1 MLQNILP
8 IQELNA
14 LARVK
19 SVSYHSKSVHPKLV
33 DEEIA
38 AGWEIFKKG
47 KSSVRLKRIKSLAVT
62 LEDRVW
68 TLLFK
73 LDFGYIS
80 AEGGG
85 KLLLNPTDSKTTY
98 NQIDV
103 FGIDDEL
110 ALMIE
115 CKSSESFNKRPQFQA
130 ELAKLAEMKERAVR
144 AVNEQWPSQ
153 NKRQLVQLFFLQNI
167 NVSDSDRER
176 AKLLNVFLFD
186 EQDLDYYEK
195 LVTHIGPAAKY
206 QLFADMLPGKSVSG
220 LKIRVP
226 CVRAKMG
233 GYNCYTFP
241 ISPEYLLKI
250 SYVSHRSKGKASDVH
265 TYQRMVAKS
274 RLKKIREYISDQGV
288 FPTNIVVN
296 LDKECLT
303 FERIHQTNS
312 ADEQEMS
319 GVLGWL
325 NIKPT
330 YKSAWIIDGQHRL
343 FAYSGHERAKSSHL
357 SVLAFEGIP
366 PSVQAQLF
374 VDINAKQ
381 KSVKASLLQ
390 ELFSELNWDSESP
403 NDRIQAIISKAVQ
416 VLDTDRDS
424 PLYGRIL
431 NSDASKD
438 HKRCISLTS
447 VFTALAKAGF
457 YIVKESK
464 GNVLEYGPL
473 WAGNNDDTLKRTVI
487 VLKFWL
493 EKLKMGAPDWW
504 ELGSSE
510 GGGFAMNDGVT
521 ACINLLRSVFSHFE
535 ENNTKVLHL
544 DNNDLCTLIEPY
556 AEGTANYFSSLSIE
570 DRKRFRDLRG
580 AQGQV
585 VRMRRCQQY
594 LRQLL
599 PKFNPQGLDE
609 FIAKEK
615 EQTNLK
621 AKEVIDQIERNL
633 QNIVMQELK
642 LEFSQDDNA
651 WWTLG
656 VPKAIRV
663 DVMKLAENDDNKRG
677 NKEAY
682 FNLIDYRKIALE
694 NWTLFQNILGY
705 GKKNDS
711 KDRQTKWMVDVNDK
725 RNAIAHASSGVMLS
739 IEELQELISYST
751 WLSQRYSYN
760 SDDITG
766 SVEAT

>member
-1 MLQNILP
+1 MD
-8 IQELNA
+8 A
-14 LARVK
+14 
-19 SVSYHSKSVHPKLV
+19 
-33 DEEIA
+33 
-38 AGWEIFKKG
+38 
-47 KSSVRLKRIKSLAVT
+47 
-62 LEDRVW
+62 
-68 TLLFK
+68 LFK
-73 LDFGYIS
+73 LDFGYLS

-85 KLLLNPTDSKTTY
+85 KLLLNPTDDNTTY

-115 CKSSESFNKRPQFQA
+115 CKSSESFNRRPQFQA
-130 ELAKLAEMKERAVR
+130 KLAKLAEMKERAGR
-144 AVNEQWPSQ
+144 AVNEQWPALH
-153 NKRQLVQLFFLQNI
+153 KRQLVQLFFLQNI
-167 NVSDSDRER
+167 NISDTDRER
-176 AKLLNVFLFD
+176 AKLLNIFLFD

-206 QLFADMLPGKSVSG
+206 QLFADMLPRKSVSG
-220 LKIRVP
+220 LKIRVS
-226 CVRAKMG
+226 CVKSKMG

-274 RLKKIREYISDQGV
+274 RLKKIREYISDKGV

-303 FERIHQTNS
+303 FERSEQINS
-312 ADEQEMS
+312 SEEQEMS
-319 GVLGWL
+319 GTLGWL

-343 FAYSGHERAKSSHL
+343 FAYSGHDRAKNSHL

-431 NSDASKD
+431 NSDSSKD
-438 HKRCISLTS
+438 NKRCISLTS

-473 WAGNNDDTLKRTVI
+473 WAGNNNDTLKRTVL

-504 ELGSSE
+504 DLGSSE

-544 DNNDLCTLIEPY
+544 DNNDLCNLIEPY
-556 AEGTANYFSSLSIE
+556 AMGAASYFSSLSLE

-594 LRQLL
+594 LRQLQ
-599 PKFNPQGLDE
+599 PKFNPHGLDE

-663 DVMKLAENDDNKRG
+663 DIMKLAESDDNKRG

-711 KDRQTKWMVDVNDK
+711 KDRQTKWMVEVNDK

-739 IEELQELISYST
+739 IEELQDLTSYST
-751 WLSQRYSYN
+751 WLNQRYSYN
-760 SDDITG
+760 SDDNTD
-766 SVEAT
+766 SAEV

>member
-1 MLQNILP
+1 MD
-8 IQELNA
+8 A
-14 LARVK
+14 
-19 SVSYHSKSVHPKLV
+19 
-33 DEEIA
+33 
-38 AGWEIFKKG
+38 
-47 KSSVRLKRIKSLAVT
+47 
-62 LEDRVW
+62 
-68 TLLFK
+68 LFK
-73 LDFGYIS
+73 LDFGYLS

-85 KLLLNPTDSKTTY
+85 KLLLNPTDDNTTY

-115 CKSSESFNKRPQFQA
+115 CKSSESFNRRPQFQA
-130 ELAKLAEMKERAVR
+130 ELAKLAEMKERAGR
-144 AVNEQWPSQ
+144 AVNEQWPALH
-153 NKRQLVQLFFLQNI
+153 KRQLVQLFFLQNI
-167 NVSDSDRER
+167 NISDTDRER
-176 AKLLNVFLFD
+176 AKLLNIFLFD

-206 QLFADMLPGKSVSG
+206 QLFADMLPRKSVSG
-220 LKIRVP
+220 LKIRVS
-226 CVRAKMG
+226 CVKSKMG

-274 RLKKIREYISDQGV
+274 RLKKIREYISDKGV

-303 FERIHQTNS
+303 FERSEQINS
-312 ADEQEMS
+312 SEEQEMS
-319 GVLGWL
+319 GTLGWL

-343 FAYSGHERAKSSHL
+343 FAYSGHDRAKNSHL

-431 NSDASKD
+431 NSDSSKD
-438 HKRCISLTS
+438 NKRCISLTS

-473 WAGNNDDTLKRTVI
+473 WAGNNNDTLKRTVL

-504 ELGSSE
+504 DLGSSE

-521 ACINLLRSVFSHFE
+521 ACINLFRSVFSHFE

-544 DNNDLCTLIEPY
+544 DNNDLCNLIEPY
-556 AEGTANYFSSLSIE
+556 AMGAASYFSSLSLE

-585 VRMRRCQQY
+585 VSFRRYPRCDISTLFGSDPTRASSQA
-594 LRQLL
+594 
-599 PKFNPQGLDE
+599 LD
-609 FIAKEK
+609 KR
-615 EQTNLK
+615 
-621 AKEVIDQIERNL
+621 ID
-633 QNIVMQELK
+633 
-642 LEFSQDDNA
+642 
-651 WWTLG
+651 
-656 VPKAIRV
+656 
-663 DVMKLAENDDNKRG
+663 KLASEPNSHEAGRRTCAMRYCKLDGSPQPCARCSVLRHLRG
-677 NKEAY
+677 RLVSLVDSY
-682 FNLIDYRKIALE
+682 LLE
-694 NWTLFQNILGY
+694 RGL
-705 GKKNDS
+705 
-711 KDRQTKWMVDVNDK
+711 
-725 RNAIAHASSGVMLS
+725 
-739 IEELQELISYST
+739 
-751 WLSQRYSYN
+751 
-760 SDDITG
+760 
-766 SVEAT
+766 